1 MADQSALDNAL
12 KVISKHHENI
22 SILHCLSEYPANYK
36 NLNLNT
42 IKFLKKE
49 YSKYKIG
56 YSDHSIGI
64 MVPVAAVALGAEI
77 IEKHIT
83 MDRSLKGSDQA
94 GSLESDGIR
103 RMVRDIRNLEMSLG
117 LENILISESVAS
129 SRKKLER
136 SIATKVTLNKGDII
150 SEENIHLLSPG
161 DGFKW
166 SEKEKV
172 IGKTLLKN
180 VLANELIYPQDII
193 E

>member
-1 MADQSALDNAL
+1 MKIYRYYTVFL
-12 KVISKHHENI
+12 
-22 SILHCLSEYPANYK
+22 SIQLIIK

-103 RMVRDIRNLEMSLG
+103 RMVRDIRNLEMSRV
-117 LENILISESVAS
+117 EI
-129 SRKKLER
+129 
-136 SIATKVTLNKGDII
+136 
-150 SEENIHLLSPG
+150 
-161 DGFKW
+161 F
-166 SEKEKV
+166 
-172 IGKTLLKN
+172 
-180 VLANELIYPQDII
+180 
-193 E
+193 